1 MTKKKQS
8 NIQEFDRVEF
18 LNEMK
23 LRKVVQ
29 HIIGKVNKNNSQVHL
44 TEDERLRKIIRSLI
58 VEAKTEVTPHD
69 STAINFL
76 EDLLKKVLP
85 GIEQDYKSLTTDP
98 EQRESF
104 RSHFIANIKTG
115 LDTALLNMKAAITS
129 KKQAAALV
137 GDDAL
142 IDITEAKDIDINV
155 TDDPGEDEKFIEID
169 PEEKEKQEE
178 DPGEDT
184 GSKLAART
192 YDRLDTQVI
201 ETFNI
206 LSDPRDQKVFDDY
219 LITNL
224 KLYFDKYEQELEGVI
239 EPTTDE
245 YKQEKEETDAE
256 EEEVKQA
263 DEEGEEE
270 DID

>member
-29 HIIGKVNKNNSQVHL
+29 HIIGKVNKNNSRSRL
-44 TEDERLRKIIRSLI
+44 TEDQRLRKIIRSLI
-58 VEAKTEVTPHD
+58 VEAKTEVTPHA

-76 EDLLKKVLP
+76 EDLLKKILP

-98 EQRESF
+98 DQRKSF
-104 RSHFIANIKTG
+104 RAHFIKNIETG
-115 LDTALLNMKAAITS
+115 VDTALLNMKAS
-129 KKQAAALV
+129 AAV
-137 GDDAL
+137 GGRGL
-142 IDITEAKDIDINV
+142 IDITEAEDIDINV
-155 TDDPGEDEKFIEID
+155 TDDPADDEKFIEID

-178 DPGEDT
+178 DPNEDT

-192 YDRLDTQVI
+192 YDRIDTQVI

-206 LSDPRDQKVFDDY
+206 LSDPRDQKLFDDY

-245 YKQEKEETDAE
+245 YEQEKTETETDEEEAEQAE
-256 EEEVKQA
+256 EPEA
-263 DEEGEEE
+263 AE
-270 DID
+270 DIDLDL

>member
-8 NIQEFDRVEF
+8 DIQQFDRVEF

-29 HIIGKVNKNNSQVHL
+29 HIIGKVNKKNNQIRL

-58 VEAKTEVTPHD
+58 VEAKTEVTPHS

-76 EDLLKKVLP
+76 EDLLKKILP

-98 EQRESF
+98 DQRESF
-104 RSHFIANIKTG
+104 RAHFITNVKTG
-115 LDTALLNMKAAITS
+115 LDTALLNMKAAEM
-129 KKQAAALV
+129 V

-155 TDDPGEDEKFIEID
+155 TDDPTEDEKFIEID
-169 PEEKEKQEE
+169 PEEKEKQEQE
-178 DPGEDT
+178 DDEDT

-192 YDRLDTQVI
+192 YDRIDTQVI

-206 LSDPRDQKVFDDY
+206 LSDPRDQKIFDDY

-224 KLYFDKYEQELEGVI
+224 KLYFDKFEQELEGVI

-245 YKQEKEETDAE
+245 YEQEKEETDAE
-256 EEEVKQA
+256 EEEAKQA
-263 DEEGEEE
+263 EDEDDEGEEE
-270 DID
+270 DIDLDL